1 MSNSIVVM
9 KVGSSLI
16 SQGSRENSAFF
27 KKLAKCIQKFREN
40 DFDVVLVSSGAIS
53 YGMKKRGIEK
63 KPKNIK
69 QLQSLSAVG
78 QIGLIN
84 AYQKNFDKFKI
95 EVAQVLLSHS
105 DFKSE
110 TKSNNI
116 KSSINNL
123 LRWGITPIVNE
134 NDSVSTEEIERG
146 DNDQLSA
153 KLANLISSKKLIL
166 YTDQKGLFSK
176 DPRTNKDA
184 VLIDEVSLKALSNQ
198 TIIFGDSG
206 KLGRGGM
213 KTKLSAMKIFLI
225 NNQRIGYILSGHEKD
240 LFGSL
245 QNQKK
250 RTRLKLS

>member
-1 MSNSIVVM
+1 M

-27 KKLAKCIQKFREN
+27 KSLAKCIQKFREN

-53 YGMKKRGIEK
+53 YGMKKTGIEK

-84 AYQKNFDKFKI
+84 AYQKNFDKFQI

-116 KSSINNL
+116 KSSI
-123 LRWGITPIVNE
+123 
-134 NDSVSTEEIERG
+134 
-146 DNDQLSA
+146 
-153 KLANLISSKKLIL
+153 SS
-166 YTDQKGLFSK
+166 DG
-176 DPRTNKDA
+176 
-184 VLIDEVSLKALSNQ
+184 V
-198 TIIFGDSG
+198 
-206 KLGRGGM
+206 
-213 KTKLSAMKIFLI
+213 
-225 NNQRIGYILSGHEKD
+225 
-240 LFGSL
+240 
-245 QNQKK
+245 
-250 RTRLKLS
+250 

>member
-1 MSNSIVVM
+1 M

-27 KKLAKCIQKFREN
+27 KRLAKCIQNFREN

-84 AYQKNFDKFKI
+84 AYQKNFDKYKI

-134 NDSVSTEEIERG
+134 NDSVSTEEIESG

-153 KLANLISSKKLIL
+153 KLANLLILKNLFFIQIKKVYIQKIQEQIRMQYLLTKSALKHFQIKKLFLEI
-166 YTDQKGLFSK
+166 
-176 DPRTNKDA
+176 P
-184 VLIDEVSLKALSNQ
+184 VS
-198 TIIFGDSG
+198 
-206 KLGRGGM
+206 
-213 KTKLSAMKIFLI
+213 
-225 NNQRIGYILSGHEKD
+225 
-240 LFGSL
+240 
-245 QNQKK
+245 
-250 RTRLKLS
+250 

>member
-27 KKLAKCIQKFREN
+27 KRLAKCIQNFREN

-84 AYQKNFDKFKI
+84 AYQKNFDKYKI

-134 NDSVSTEEIERG
+134 NDSVSTEEIESG

-153 KLANLISSKKLIL
+153 KLANLLILKNLFFIQIKKVYIQKIQEQIRMQYLLTKSALKHFQIKKLFLEI
-166 YTDQKGLFSK
+166 
-176 DPRTNKDA
+176 P
-184 VLIDEVSLKALSNQ
+184 VS
-198 TIIFGDSG
+198 
-206 KLGRGGM
+206 
-213 KTKLSAMKIFLI
+213 
-225 NNQRIGYILSGHEKD
+225 
-240 LFGSL
+240 
-245 QNQKK
+245 
-250 RTRLKLS
+250 

>member
-1 MSNSIVVM
+1 MSNSVVVI
-9 KVGSSLI
+9 KIGSSLI

-27 KKLAKCIQKFREN
+27 KRLAKCIQNFREN
-40 DFDVVLVSSGAIS
+40 EFDVVLVSSGAIS

-69 QLQSLSAVG
+69 YLQSLSAVG
-78 QIGLIN
+78 QIVLIN

-153 KLANLISSKKLIL
+153 KLANLINSKKLIL
-166 YTDQKGLFSK
+166 YTDQKGLYSK
-176 DPRTNKDA
+176 DPRTNEDA

-198 TIIFGDSG
+198 KIIFGDSG